1 MVFWGRQFPPKNERK
16 QVNQR
21 YHSRKVEFVRSFFGG
36 NRWPQKTISK
46 LTDLYVLSYIWT
58 VISSLFL
65 KDENASWDLATI
77 SNCQKWINCWNHQ
90 IYDRRVQKGW
100 GFHSIISLGLK
111 GEVVVGIS
119 ANQCTTVIQPR
130 NHKKP

>member
-1 MVFWGRQFPPKNERK
+1 MHFEKLFSDFKP
-16 QVNQR
+16 
-21 YHSRKVEFVRSFFGG
+21 FF
-36 NRWPQKTISK
+36 
-46 LTDLYVLSYIWT
+46 
-58 VISSLFL
+58 
-65 KDENASWDLATI
+65 KDQNASWDLATI
-77 SNCQKWINCWNHQ
+77 SNCQQWLNSNCWNHQ